1 MKKIYAFLMALTTL
15 ALSGCSS
22 YAYSGYNPYNDPFG
36 ATTRTEIHE
45 REATTRQG
53 IVTDGE
59 VEVKRLDS
67 KARSDEASYDYKA
80 RSDEAYYDFM
90 GQKAKADS
98 EAARSMAWATI
109 TPITALIIIVGLVLI
124 VALVQLAKILMAGS
138 FVPDLP
144 RDFWDKRL

>member
-1 MKKIYAFLMALTTL
+1 MKKIYVFLMALTTL

-36 ATTRTEIHE
+36 ATTRTEIRE
-45 REATTRQG
+45 REATKRQD
-53 IVTDGE
+53 IVTTGD
-59 VEVKRLDS
+59 VDMKRLDS
-67 KARSDEASYDYKA
+67 QA
-80 RSDEAYYDFM
+80 RSDEAYYSYMAD
-90 GQKAKADS
+90 KSKADS

-109 TPITALIIIVGLVLI
+109 TPITALIVIIGLVLI
-124 VALVQLAKILMAGS
+124 VALIQIAKILMAGS